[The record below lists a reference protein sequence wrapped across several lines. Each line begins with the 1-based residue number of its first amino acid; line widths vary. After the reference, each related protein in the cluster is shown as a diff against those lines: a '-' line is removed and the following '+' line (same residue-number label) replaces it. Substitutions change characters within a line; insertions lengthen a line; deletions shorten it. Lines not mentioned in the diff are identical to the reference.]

1 MINETNFPALLQALR
16 RRTNGMG
23 LLGVEVLL
31 HCAQAPRTISE
42 LEHLTGANNGS
53 INRAIN
59 QMAAR
64 YDSTADQVRL
74 PALHLLN
81 KQTRPEGRGF
91 VYYVTRSGEEL
102 CTAAG
107 LRCGVTHRRALNN

>member
-31 HCAQAPRTISE
+31 YCAQAPRTISE

-53 INRAIN
+53 INRVIN
-59 QMAAR
+59 HMAAH
-64 YDSTADQVRL
+64 YDSTADKVRL

-91 VYYVTRSGEEL
+91 VYYVTRRGEEL
-102 CTAAG
+102 CATAG
-107 LRCGVTHRRALNN
+107 LRCAINRAGVAGN